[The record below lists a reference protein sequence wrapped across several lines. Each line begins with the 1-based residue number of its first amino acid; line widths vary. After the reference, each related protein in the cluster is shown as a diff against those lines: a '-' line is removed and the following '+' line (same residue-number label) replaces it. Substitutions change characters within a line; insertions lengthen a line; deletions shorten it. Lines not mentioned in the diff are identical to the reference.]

1 MSGLMFSPVTTI
13 EHQTFPCYIITRN
26 VMKGRPHLCGYIAV
40 PLGHPWHG
48 KSYDDFE
55 SRVHGGL
62 TYSSAFLRAGDTT
75 PIDVAI
81 PIGSWIFGFDCA
93 HYGDGLCG
101 EGGYKDESYVRDELL
116 SLRSQAEAATLTST

>member
-1 MSGLMFSPVTTI
+1 MSGLMSQVITI

-55 SRVHGGL
+55 ARVHGGL
-62 TYSSAFLRAGDTT
+62 TYSSAFLRADDAVST
-75 PIDVAI
+75 PVAI

-101 EGGYKDESYVRDELL
+101 EGGHKDESYVRQELS
-116 SLRSQAEAATLTST
+116 SLLAQAMDAAV